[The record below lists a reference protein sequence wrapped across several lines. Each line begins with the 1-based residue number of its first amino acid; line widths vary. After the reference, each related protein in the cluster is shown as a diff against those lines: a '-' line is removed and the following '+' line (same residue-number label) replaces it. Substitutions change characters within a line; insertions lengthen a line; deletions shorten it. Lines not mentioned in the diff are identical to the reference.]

1 MKLNLI
7 FIGHKFLQNKPLVS
21 YIIRGI
27 EKENDNVNSIIF
39 YEENDNS
46 LFLLLESQINSK
58 DNLFIIT
65 TKQNF
70 STVGKLIC
78 TITADNQILQG
89 STLIPKKSKEWEDG
103 SYLLEYNQSL
113 INVLHIDEMQK
124 LPKLF
129 ITSKEAHYINIFDE
143 REKSLELLLK
153 PIAQTY
159 EISFELT
166 TIIDGWIKV
175 KLMQNRYGSIPKF
188 IEAAKKL
195 LEYRVI
201 ENENV
206 ISHIIERLSTQNKK
220 LTFAESCTGG
230 LLSYYFTK
238 ENGASKILDGS
249 LVSYSNTLKENW
261 LAVNN
266 ATLQNHGAVSQ
277 EVVREMSEGALNVT
291 NANYSISISGIAGD
305 SGGTDEKPVGTV
317 FIGVRSENLHN
328 EERFLF
334 KGDRNYIQQQSALMA
349 IKMLLLLDKKSFF

>member
-7 FIGHKFLQNKPLVS
+7 FIGHKFLQNEALVS
-21 YIIRGI
+21 YIVRGI
-27 EKENDNVNSIIF
+27 EKENDKVSSIIF
-39 YEENDNS
+39 YEDNDNS

-78 TITADNQILQG
+78 TITDDNQILQG
-89 STLIPKKSKEWEDG
+89 SSLIPKKSKEWEDG

-129 ITSKEAHYINIFDE
+129 ITSKEAHYINIFNE

-159 EISFELT
+159 EVSFELT
-166 TIIDGWIKV
+166 TIIDGWVKV
-175 KLMQNRYGSIPKF
+175 KIIQNRYGNVSGF
-188 IEAAKKL
+188 VESVKKL
-195 LEYRVI
+195 LDYVI
-201 ENENV
+201 NKEN
-206 ISHIIERLSTQNKK
+206 IPSYIIEHLSNQNKK
-220 LTFAESCTGG
+220 ITFAESCTGG

-249 LVSYSNTLKENW
+249 LVSYSNVLKENW
-261 LAVNN
+261 LAVNSV
-266 ATLQNHGAVSQ
+266 TLQNHGAVSQ

-291 NANYSISISGIAGD
+291 NADYSISISGIAGD
-305 SGGTDEKPVGTV
+305 GGGTDEKPVGTV
-317 FIGVRSENLHN
+317 FIGVRNQNNHI
-328 EERFLF
+328 EEKFLF
-334 KGDRNYIQQQSALMA
+334 KGDRNYIQQQSVLMS
-349 IKMLLLLDKKSFF
+349 IKMLLLLDKKGFF